1 MSEKIVKTLGIII
14 TETRFGDRDKILTVL
29 TPNLGKITVF
39 AKGAY
44 KGNNGFLAG
53 TELMCMSNMILYKG
67 SKSYHL
73 NELSVKENFYDI
85 RLNFNKLEL
94 AVEILKDIN
103 KYVDEKYT
111 IDQRYN
117 QIEEKEVYNIFK
129 LLVATLYYILEVDE
143 EIEEKELIEL
153 KRIKSVFLLKTYQI
167 FGNIIN
173 SEEYKNNVVNDDILN
188 IIEYIQKEDIPKCF
202 KFKASKEKI
211 LHLEDEILNYI
222 SRI

>member
-14 TETRFGDRDKILTVL
+14 TETRFGDKDKILTVL

-44 KGNNGFLAG
+44 RGNKGFLAG

-117 QIEEKEVYNIFK
+117 QTEEKEVYNIFK
-129 LLVATLYYILEVDE
+129 KVYEFEEILEQTA
-143 EIEEKELIEL
+143 EKYEPSILTSYLLELA
-153 KRIKSVFLLKTYQI
+153 KAFNQYYNKYRISTDDVNLRKL
-167 FGNIIN
+167 GII
-173 SEEYKNNVVNDDILN
+173 IC
-188 IIEYIQKEDIPKCF
+188 IIT
-202 KFKASKEKI
+202 SKI
-211 LHLEDEILNYI
+211 LVKGMNILGI
-222 SRI
+222 EMPEKM

>member
-14 TETRFGDRDKILTVL
+14 TETRFGDKDKILTVL

-117 QIEEKEVYNIFK
+117 QTEEKEVYNIFK
-129 LLVATLYYILEVDE
+129 KVYEFEEILEQTA
-143 EIEEKELIEL
+143 EKYEPSILTSYLLELA
-153 KRIKSVFLLKTYQI
+153 KAFNQYYNKYRISTDDVNLRKL
-167 FGNIIN
+167 GII
-173 SEEYKNNVVNDDILN
+173 IC
-188 IIEYIQKEDIPKCF
+188 IIT
-202 KFKASKEKI
+202 SKI
-211 LHLEDEILNYI
+211 LVKGMNILGI
-222 SRI
+222 EMPEKM